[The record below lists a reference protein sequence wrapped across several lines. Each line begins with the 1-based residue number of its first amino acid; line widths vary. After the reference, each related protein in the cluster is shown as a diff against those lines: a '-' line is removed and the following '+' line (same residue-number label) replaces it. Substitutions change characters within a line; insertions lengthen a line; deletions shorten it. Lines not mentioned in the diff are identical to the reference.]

1 MFGHNVVVNPLNHH
15 PIEGGGVVEDSSRE
29 RLLVSVGLPHDN
41 QVAQFNISR
50 GCASVPHLGVISHVR
65 QQSGDGFLR
74 ESRAER
80 SAARAIARVATHGPS
95 VARISPAVLEKSKTE
110 DVAAIL
116 FIRNLVAVATLDEI
130 VVPACQ
136 LVLLTLGHPAGLGH
150 VEEAS
155 SNQAAT
161 DQINGVMV
169 AEIHCRPPNPTSV
182 DDEEGLELGE
192 AVDHEES
199 FEHGVGSVQRGECTE
214 RQRRTGKIGGVE
226 VDAENLID
234 SSQSSGRSGHAV
246 GGRHQAMLVLIPRRG
261 AGEEDLDGD
270 TEDAHP
276 AQCSRE
282 DGSRTGGSEDE
293 RDQRHN
299 GGGTKVHDAVRQP
312 GEDVENRVLVGG
324 EDVGKVGTVE
334 NILERGKNSDPDVW
348 SVLIRNK
355 SGQFR

>member
-1 MFGHNVVVNPLNHH
+1 MLGFL
-15 PIEGGGVVEDSSRE
+15 
-29 RLLVSVGLPHDN
+29 VGLPHDN

-50 GCASVPHLGVISHVR
+50 GCASVPHLSIISHIR
-65 QQSGDGFLR
+65 QQSRDGFLR
-74 ESRAER
+74 EGRAES
-80 SAARAIARVATHGPS
+80 SAAGAIARVASQGPS

-116 FIRNLVAVATLDEI
+116 FIHNLVAFTTLDVV

-136 LVLLTLGHPAGLGH
+136 LVLLTLRHPAGLGH

-155 SNQAAT
+155 SDQTAA
-161 DQINGVMV
+161 DQVNCVVV

-192 AVDHEES
+192 AVDHKES
-199 FEHGVGSVQRGECTE
+199 LEHGVGSVQRGKGTE
-214 RQRRTGKIGGVE
+214 GQRRTGKISGVE

-246 GGRHQAMLVLIPRRG
+246 GGRHQAMLVLIPRRS
-261 AGEEDLDGD
+261 ARKEDLNGD
-270 TEDAHP
+270 TQDAHP

-293 RDQRHN
+293 RNQRHN

-312 GEDVENRVLVGG
+312 RENVENRVLVGG
-324 EDVGKVGTVE
+324 ENVGKVGTVE
-334 NILERGKNSDPDVW
+334 NILEGGKDSDPDVW
-348 SVLIRNK
+348 SVLIGNK
-355 SGQFR
+355 SDHFR